1 MRKFCFISL
10 LLSLFVF
17 SSCSGIM
24 GYGVILWNLPENEL
38 RDGDIVPVYIK
49 SNISHEYV
57 IGTQHGKVGIPLWQ
71 LSEPTSKFK
80 AKKVAQKYQE
90 YLHKYAYVA
99 LDGLP
104 MRAEPVNTA
113 KQVYRLRKNETIK
126 VLYKGEGQVVM
137 AGKKPLEGDWLR
149 VLTSDGTQG
158 WCFSYNLRIYETD
171 AQGQM
176 IGADNSQEQVEVN
189 SEFDDLL
196 LKSWYPESYHSMI
209 KTSRIDVSKLNPNY
223 KFILDGETKK
233 LSFNMPKINL
243 SWDYV
248 GSEKKGYNQYGL
260 KDIPIVI
267 TVKNPSFIVV
277 RYTGPEGKPEDFNL
291 VTIDADLNEL
301 VKNENDRRNRE
312 YEQIYM
318 FGPNFKSSNYG
329 QLKFNENKT
338 FIWTNNK
345 LLFPTVI
352 SSSASN
358 KGTVSV
364 KYFLNRNL
372 SSAYDGVLTFKFE
385 GMSSEVNFLYK
396 MEESGLRLEDATG
409 AVISNN
415 TITERGLSPLVLFFT
430 KGE

>member
-17 SSCSGIM
+17 SSCSRIM

-38 RDGDIVPVYIK
+38 QDGDIVPVYIK

-57 IGTQHGKVGIPLWQ
+57 IGTQYGKVGIPLWQ
-71 LSEPTSKFK
+71 LSEPASKFK
-80 AKKVAQKYQE
+80 AKKIAQKYQE

-176 IGADNSQEQVEVN
+176 IGANNSQEQVEVN

-209 KTSRIDVSKLNPNY
+209 KTGRIDVSKLNPNY

-233 LSFNMPKINL
+233 LSFNMPKINII
-243 SWDYV
+243 
-248 GSEKKGYNQYGL
+248 KG
-260 KDIPIVI
+260 
-267 TVKNPSFIVV
+267 
-277 RYTGPEGKPEDFNL
+277 
-291 VTIDADLNEL
+291 
-301 VKNENDRRNRE
+301 
-312 YEQIYM
+312 
-318 FGPNFKSSNYG
+318 
-329 QLKFNENKT
+329 
-338 FIWTNNK
+338 
-345 LLFPTVI
+345 
-352 SSSASN
+352 
-358 KGTVSV
+358 
-364 KYFLNRNL
+364 
-372 SSAYDGVLTFKFE
+372 
-385 GMSSEVNFLYK
+385 
-396 MEESGLRLEDATG
+396 
-409 AVISNN
+409 
-415 TITERGLSPLVLFFT
+415 
-430 KGE
+430 